1 MSTPDHEHVFR
12 VATVRDSQ
20 GKALEGGRRCT
31 CGIEVVGSGPF
42 ALNAQMIR
50 SSQRINTALEGA
62 VLALAEPARQINTA
76 MVSAMQELT
85 LRVEAD
91 RRRRFP

>member
-31 CGIEVVGSGPF
+31 CGVEVVGSGPF
-42 ALNAQMIR
+42 ALNARLIR
-50 SSQRINTALEGA
+50 ASQ
-62 VLALAEPARQINTA
+62 QINTA
-76 MVSAMQELT
+76 MGSAMQELT
-85 LRVEAD
+85 RRMEAD